1 MTKRHM
7 HKIGMLMTRRRILD
21 MIVSNV
27 GAAFIRNSII
37 FLAVVKNSESLSAKY
52 GNVRYQRV
60 FDGMIRVRRAM
71 YIMYCGRRR
80 HQ

>member
-1 MTKRHM
+1 
-7 HKIGMLMTRRRILD
+7 
-21 MIVSNV
+21 
-27 GAAFIRNSII
+27 
-37 FLAVVKNSESLSAKY
+37 LSAKY